1 MINSQINASNLDEI
15 VRTVSK
21 QISRFSAEKEKRATA
36 DIRER
41 ERERE
46 RIVEQSRQPDRSR
59 GFNFIAFSH
68 DNLRKIPFV
77 SPDGRMKGA
86 TFRRMRIV

>member
-41 ERERE
+41 ERER
-46 RIVEQSRQPDRSR
+46 IVEQSRQPDRSR

-77 SPDGRMKGA
+77 SRDGRMKGA
-86 TFRRMRIV
+86 TFHRMRIV